1 MKKMNV
7 VPIHLND
14 NSKVLYQ
21 MFWIL
26 IYSIK
31 MVSQELEYA
40 EQGLLLSLS
49 LEEKLLKSSC
59 I

>member
-40 EQGLLLSLS
+40 EQG
-49 LEEKLLKSSC
+49 
-59 I
+59 